1 MPHRASKETSDKI
14 DRQREDDCGVLLRW
28 YWVQRLQNMVNRRY
42 FGKKNIRD
50 IGGGLIYM
58 MATCR
63 YRSCNAEDDSAMTS
77 LACATWSS
85 WLTYSADSYYLDLSV
100 LSDVHDKCQYEIWKN
115 TAGKSANA
123 DYTDYA
129 KYAEYICNSRWSG
142 RSGWSIMLGWCLVHA
157 GSPGGPGGQPGW

>member
-1 MPHRASKETSDKI
+1 MSLTHSLTVELVEDWMSWPKYADKEDYA
-14 DRQREDDCGVLLRW
+14 DLVDCPTQLT
-28 YWVQRLQNMVNRRY
+28 
-42 FGKKNIRD
+42 
-50 IGGGLIYM
+50 LI
-58 MATCR
+58 
-63 YRSCNAEDDSAMTS
+63 
-77 LACATWSS
+77 TWICQF
-85 WLTYSADSYYLDLSV
+85 
-100 LSDVHDKCQYEIWKN
+100 HDKYQWEIWKN